1 MTGPRASGIVLAG
14 GRSTRFGADKLRA
27 DVRGRPLLEHPILAL
42 AEVCGEVLVAL
53 AADAPEP
60 TLPGVAGVPIRIVRD
75 AVDGAGPLAGL
86 VAGLEAAGEGV
97 ALVVGGD
104 QPDLRPELLRLLVSS
119 LGTGAAAVL
128 ADGDAPRSLPLVVR
142 RDPALAAARRVLGSE
157 RRSLLGVIFG
167 LGAVVLP
174 ESTWRMADPEGSWRR
189 DVDRPEDLPG
199 HRSVP

>member
-1 MTGPRASGIVLAG
+1 MSSARITGIVLAG

-27 DVRGRPLLEHPILAL
+27 DVRGRPLLQHPILAL
-42 AEVCGEVLVAL
+42 AEACGEVLVAL
-53 AADAPEP
+53 APDAAEP

-75 AVDGAGPLAGL
+75 AVAGAGPLAGL
-86 VAGLEAAGEGV
+86 VAGLEAAGEGI

-119 LGTGAAAVL
+119 LGAGDAAVL

-142 RDPALAAARRVLGSE
+142 RDPALAAALRVLGSA
-157 RRSLLGVIFG
+157 RRSLLGVVFA
-167 LGAVVLP
+167 LGAVVVP
-174 ESTWRMADPEGSWRR
+174 ESAWRLADPEGSWRR

-199 HRSVP
+199 QGSVP